1 MCNVKFKKKYTKNQ
15 RNKKSVIYLLF
26 FSDKINK
33 INSKNHIGKSHA
45 KKPINANKIIQN
57 NFQQFIESAKP
68 Y

>member
-1 MCNVKFKKKYTKNQ
+1 ML
-15 RNKKSVIYLLF
+15 NKKNVQRIKEIKKCNLSVN
-26 FSDKINK
+26 FSNKDTVYQKKNLKI
-33 INSKNHIGKSHA
+33 IQANHMR